1 MRSEML
7 KRVLAE
13 TPKDVSIFVSL
24 YADLVVRINA
34 ILREKGL
41 SQNQLAS
48 RMDKK
53 PSEISKWLKGNHN
66 LTLRSIAKLQAELGE
81 TLIVIPETNA
91 PAYFRGERVEIH
103 RSSRPISERSKL
115 QMTGFKPVI
124 PAEKPTSDNQLSPA
138 AA

>member
-1 MRSEML
+1 MRSEIL
-7 KRVLAE
+7 KKALAE

-81 TLIVIPETNA
+81 TLITIPETNA
-91 PAYFRGERVEIH
+91 PAYFRGEQVEIH
-103 RSSRPISERSKL
+103 RANRQNAAQSGL
-115 QMTGFKPVI
+115 FMTGYKPVM
-124 PAEKPTSDNQLSPA
+124 PAIKPASNDQPSPA